1 MRPPIHQPFK
11 DGRGGIEI
19 GLKPIEDRDWLEID
33 ELFNQEIQ
41 DKLTLIEERRSEV
54 IVSNKNSLG
63 SQRELLNIVLEH
75 LSTYHSEIYDV
86 QKSCIT
92 SKKNDQTLFYDDFK
106 DPIELAS
113 LVVQEDLVI
122 MHPIKDVFYLE
133 AASVCAPTRWSLT
146 DKYKKSLSEIHAEV
160 PNYQEKLDTRVG
172 KIFKNLPD
180 NRIFERFNWGIVDSP
195 ELYQPINS
203 KTLVEI
209 ENTNPEDLFI
219 RSERQTIRRL
229 EKNRS
234 VVFTIRVH
242 VDPISSILD
251 TNDLK
256 EDLFKA
262 IINLEEPMKN
272 YKVIK
277 PFEEKLLEWLKN
289 NS

>member
-63 SQRELLNIVLEH
+63 SQRELLNIVLEY

-113 LVVQEDLVI
+113 LVVQ
-122 MHPIKDVFYLE
+122 
-133 AASVCAPTRWSLT
+133 
-146 DKYKKSLSEIHAEV
+146 
-160 PNYQEKLDTRVG
+160 
-172 KIFKNLPD
+172 
-180 NRIFERFNWGIVDSP
+180 
-195 ELYQPINS
+195 
-203 KTLVEI
+203 
-209 ENTNPEDLFI
+209 
-219 RSERQTIRRL
+219 
-229 EKNRS
+229 
-234 VVFTIRVH
+234 
-242 VDPISSILD
+242 
-251 TNDLK
+251 
-256 EDLFKA
+256 
-262 IINLEEPMKN
+262 
-272 YKVIK
+272 
-277 PFEEKLLEWLKN
+277 
-289 NS
+289 